1 MKKGEE
7 EFIKIK
13 RKHFPTVYHFLQQL
27 WEGRTIDKKRTKKY
41 FLYRLRSPRY
51 KMFLLKLDGE
61 IVGYTSYK
69 YEKDF
74 EFGPICYVDEIVV
87 EKNIRGKGIGSRIVK
102 FLERTNKEKCNMIR
116 LHTDLVRKK
125 TRNFYK
131 KKKFK
136 DTGVVFEKKLK

>member
-1 MKKGEE
+1 MKKEG
-7 EFIKIK
+7 EFIKVR
-13 RKHFPTVYHFLQQL
+13 RKHFPIVFNFLQQL
-27 WEGRTIDKKRTKKY
+27 WENKKLDRKRTKKY
-41 FLYRLRSPRY
+41 FLYRLRSKRY
-51 KMFLLKLDGE
+51 KMFLMKLEGE

-69 YEKDF
+69 IEKDF
-74 EFGPICYVDEIVV
+74 EFGPLCYVDEIVV
-87 EKNIRGKGIGSRIVK
+87 LKNLRGKGIGSMIIK
-102 FLERTNKEKCNMIR
+102 FLEKTNKEKCNMIR